1 MAIIKCIY
9 SKPYCRWGKKT
20 GWYCEDCC
28 EFMGDSSIQRK
39 DECRYFFL
47 PQDGSDCLQ
56 LDWSTAQFEKD
67 VKSYEYTGEQ
77 CVNGEYAG
85 YLQIGRMKIQAKYI
99 VYLEIDG
106 KVLADYREEEK

>member
-9 SKPYCRWGKKT
+9 NKPYCRWGRKI
-20 GWYCEDCC
+20 GWYCENYN
-28 EFMGDSSIQRK
+28 EIMGDCDLQRR
-39 DECRYFFL
+39 DECGGFFV
-47 PQDGSDCLQ
+47 PQDGCDCLQ
-56 LDWSTAQFEKD
+56 LKYSTAQFEKD

-77 CVNGEYAG
+77 LINDTYEG
-85 YLQIGRMKIQAKYI
+85 YLQIGRLKIPSQYI